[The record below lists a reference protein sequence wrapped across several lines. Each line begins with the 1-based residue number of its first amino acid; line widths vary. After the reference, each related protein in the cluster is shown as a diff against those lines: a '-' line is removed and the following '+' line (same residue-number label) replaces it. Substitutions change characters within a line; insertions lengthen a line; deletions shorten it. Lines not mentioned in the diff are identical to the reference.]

1 MKKTQQA
8 PAKINLFL
16 YMTGRREDG
25 YHLLSSVM
33 HTISL
38 YDTIT
43 VEVEEASDGKSKVE
57 LLSDVWYLL
66 KDPSKNT
73 AVKAAELFLS
83 KLAPKA
89 YHVTVDLKKEIP
101 SQAGLGG
108 GSTDA
113 ATVLKIL
120 SEFFPGQVSNQ
131 QLHEIALQVGADVPF
146 FLGGAAALCE
156 GVGEILTPVA
166 PVGGLPV
173 LIMKPK
179 EGVSTPVCYREFDEQ
194 GKRRILSAEE
204 ERIMDAFLHG
214 GENENALDRVSKA
227 KSVFGND
234 LLAPSLSQVPSIGDA
249 VPLMEEYGAVYACM
263 SGSGSAVFGLF
274 EKESDID
281 RLLSSEKARSLKQD
295 GWIFK
300 KAVTLDD

>member
-83 KLAPKA
+83 
-89 YHVTVDLKKEIP
+89 
-101 SQAGLGG
+101 
-108 GSTDA
+108 
-113 ATVLKIL
+113 
-120 SEFFPGQVSNQ
+120 
-131 QLHEIALQVGADVPF
+131 
-146 FLGGAAALCE
+146 
-156 GVGEILTPVA
+156 
-166 PVGGLPV
+166 
-173 LIMKPK
+173 
-179 EGVSTPVCYREFDEQ
+179 
-194 GKRRILSAEE
+194 
-204 ERIMDAFLHG
+204 
-214 GENENALDRVSKA
+214 
-227 KSVFGND
+227 
-234 LLAPSLSQVPSIGDA
+234 
-249 VPLMEEYGAVYACM
+249 
-263 SGSGSAVFGLF
+263 
-274 EKESDID
+274 
-281 RLLSSEKARSLKQD
+281 
-295 GWIFK
+295 
-300 KAVTLDD
+300 